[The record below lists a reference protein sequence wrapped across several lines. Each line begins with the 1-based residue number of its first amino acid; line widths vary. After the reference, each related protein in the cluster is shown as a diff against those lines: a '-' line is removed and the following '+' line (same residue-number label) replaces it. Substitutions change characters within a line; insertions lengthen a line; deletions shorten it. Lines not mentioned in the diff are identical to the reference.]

1 MKIRILGAHNIS
13 TTKAGCASVIIDD
26 ILAVDA
32 GSLTGNL
39 TIEQQEALKAVL
51 LTHHHFDHIKD
62 IPLLGMTYF
71 YLRKTIEIYTTQ
83 IVSEA
88 LTAHL
93 INDVLYP
100 NLTKVPPQ
108 KPPIHLNI
116 FEPGKPLT
124 IAGYSVLPV
133 AVNHAVPNV
142 GYEITSFDAKKVFIT
157 SDTGPG
163 LEEAWKQVSPNLII
177 IETTMANEDENFA
190 RGAGHLTPALLLQ
203 ELESFGRIKGYLP
216 QVVLVHLSPFME
228 KRIKDEVRHVEKAL
242 KLKIRFGYEG
252 MKITI

>member
-13 TTKAGCASVIIDD
+13 TTKAGCSSVIIDD
-26 ILAVDA
+26 VFAIDA
-32 GSLTGNL
+32 GALTANL
-39 TIEQQEALKAVL
+39 TIPQQEALKAVL
-51 LTHHHFDHIKD
+51 LTHQHFDHIKD

-83 IVSEA
+83 IVSET
-88 LTAHL
+88 LTMHL
-93 INDVLYP
+93 VNDILYP
-100 NLTKVPPQ
+100 NLTVKPPQ
-108 KPPIHLNI
+108 KPAIHINI
-116 FEPGKPLT
+116 VEPGKPLT
-124 IAGYSVLPV
+124 IADYNVLPV
-133 AVNHAVPNV
+133 TVNHAVPTV

-163 LEEAWKQVSPNLII
+163 LEEAWKQISPNLIL
-177 IETTMANEDENFA
+177 IETTMVNEDDKFA
-190 RGAGHLTPALLLQ
+190 REAGHLTPALLMQ

-242 KLKIRFGYEG
+242 KLKIRFGCED